1 VIAGTTGQGTRGVIQ
16 NALTEPVFWDVTLL
30 QDNHFEETLAAT
42 HNTFIYVIEGAMEGA
57 LTIGNTHKSLVAGQ
71 LAVLGSGDEVV
82 IDAAQACRFLLIAG
96 KPLNEPVERAGPF
109 VMNTRAE
116 IEQAFA
122 DYRQGRLA

>member
-1 VIAGTTGQGTRGVIQ
+1 MIQ

-30 QDNHFEETLAAT
+30 QDNHFE
-42 HNTFIYVIEGAMEGA
+42 EGAMEGA

-82 IDAAQACRFLLIAG
+82 VDAAQACRFLLIAG